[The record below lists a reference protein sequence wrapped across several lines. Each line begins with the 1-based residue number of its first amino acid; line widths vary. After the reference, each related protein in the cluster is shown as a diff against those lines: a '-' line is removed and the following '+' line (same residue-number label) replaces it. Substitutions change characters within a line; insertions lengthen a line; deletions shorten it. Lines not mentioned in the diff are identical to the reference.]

1 MTSKT
6 TNSMFIRRLIVLIIG
21 SMIMG
26 TGIALSISTGHGSD
40 ALSWLWQ
47 GVQSHTSLTL
57 NQANMII
64 AGIMLIPPLIFD
76 RSQIGIGTILQPLI
90 VGGVVEFLLEQDL
103 SNPDNYFILFLGILL
118 LGFGAGVYTSTNLG
132 KVPYD
137 ACIFLFSERTN
148 KSIGFYRSLGDILM
162 FFIAWTLNKNLV
174 IGPLLSAVFVGIIL
188 NLSYKWA
195 TKIWKIRENKNE

>member
-1 MTSKT
+1 
-6 TNSMFIRRLIVLIIG
+6 MFINRLIVLILG
-21 SMIMG
+21 STIMG
-26 TGIALSISTGHGSD
+26 TGIALSISTGHGGD

-47 GVQSHTSLTL
+47 GVQLHTSLTL
-57 NQANMII
+57 NQANMMI

-90 VGGVVEFLLEQDL
+90 VGGVAEFLLQQGL
-103 SNPDNYFILFLGILL
+103 SNPNNYFLLFLGILL
-118 LGFGAGVYTSTNLG
+118 LGFGAGVYTSTDLG

-162 FFIAWTLNKNLV
+162 FSIAWILNKVLI
-174 IGPLLSAVFVGIIL
+174 IGPLLSAVLVGYVL
-188 NLSYKWA
+188 NLSYKWV
-195 TKIWKIRENKNE
+195 TQIWKKRENKNE